1 MIKKISIYAVLLTLL
16 LASCKTSEH
25 VPVVTK
31 SKSYQTNLSDENQR
45 KFDYFF
51 IEGNRFK
58 LDGDL
63 ERAAKMFSQCL
74 QLDPKSAA
82 TYFELGKLYLAS
94 QDITNAIK
102 NIKIAADY
110 NPENEWYRYYL
121 AGLYEQNKDY
131 DNAILQ
137 YQILTQKFS
146 NKQEYQY
153 HLAALFTQQ
162 KRFKDA
168 ITVYDK
174 IEQQD
179 GISEPISLEKHNL
192 YLQANDL
199 KGAISEIE
207 NLKNEYPNQPRYH
220 VLLGDA
226 YIDGKEYKKALKEYN
241 KAIAIDPDYG
251 PVHMSLAGYYDI
263 LKEPEKSQQEL
274 VKAFE
279 SNSIPFENKLR
290 ILVQYMMQTTKDSTK
305 TENLVSLVNVMLDKH
320 PNEPDLHYYYGNF
333 LLSQN
338 QKEDALEQ
346 FKQVVELDPSRYE
359 TWLQIAGFYMDD
371 QDWKKVIEMADHA
384 IDAQPAMPQAYMYK
398 GIAAFQEEDYK
409 TALNSFLKGAVYS
422 PDDNKDM
429 KGQFY
434 SNIGDAY
441 YKLGESKNAFEYYD
455 KALQLDDHNLLV
467 LNNYSYY
474 LSLEGHDL
482 DKALEMSSKCV
493 ELEPKNSTYLD
504 TYAWVYYKKGN
515 YTMAKYFIEQAIDK
529 LDQDNGEV
537 FEHYGDILFK
547 SGDKEKAL
555 EWWKKAKAAGYDSS
569 ELDKKI
575 ESGELVNL

>member
-1 MIKKISIYAVLLTLL
+1 MIKQISIYTFLLILTLS
-16 LASCKTSEH
+16 SCKTVEK
-25 VPVVTK
+25 VAVVEQAATHQTK
-31 SKSYQTNLSDENQR
+31 LSKENQR

-51 IEGNRFK
+51 IEANRFK
-58 LDGDL
+58 LNGDL
-63 ERAAKMFSQCL
+63 ERAAKMLSECL
-74 QLDPKSAA
+74 SIDPKSAA

-94 QDITNAIK
+94 QDVKNAIK
-102 NIKIAADY
+102 NIKTAADY
-110 NPENEWYRYYL
+110 NSDNEWYRYYL

-131 DNAILQ
+131 DNATLQ
-137 YQILTQKFS
+137 YRILTQKFP
-146 NKQEYQY
+146 NKQEYKY
-153 HLAALFTQQ
+153 HLAALLTQQ
-162 KRFKDA
+162 KKYKDA
-168 ITVYDK
+168 IAVYDELEK
-174 IEQQD
+174 EN
-179 GISEPISLEKHNL
+179 GISEPVSLEKHNL

-199 KGAISEIE
+199 KGAIQEIE

-226 YIDGKEYKKALKEYN
+226 YIDGKDYKKALKEYN
-241 KAIAIDPDYG
+241 RAIAINPDYG

-263 LKEPEKSQQEL
+263 LNEPEKSQQEL

-279 SNSIPFENKLR
+279 STSIPFENKLR

-305 TENLVSLVNVMLDKH
+305 TENLVSLVNIMLDKH

-359 TWLQIAGFYMDD
+359 TWLQIAGFYLDD
-371 QDWKKVIEMADHA
+371 QDWKKVIETADHA
-384 IDAQPAMPQAYMYK
+384 IDAQPAMPQAYLYK
-398 GIAAFQEEDYK
+398 GIGAFQDEDYK
-409 TALNSFLKGAVYS
+409 TALNAFLKGAVYS
-422 PDDNKDM
+422 PADNKDM

-434 SNIGDAY
+434 SNIGDTY
-441 YKLGESKNAFEYYD
+441 YKLGESKDAFEYYD

-504 TYAWVYYKKGN
+504 TYAWILYKKGN
-515 YTMAKYFIEQAIDK
+515 YSMAKYFMEQAVDK
-529 LDQDNGEV
+529 LTDDNGEV

-547 SGDKEKAL
+547 TGDKDKAM
-555 EWWKKAKAAGYDSS
+555 EWWKKAKASGYDSP

-575 ESGELVNL
+575 ESGELVEL